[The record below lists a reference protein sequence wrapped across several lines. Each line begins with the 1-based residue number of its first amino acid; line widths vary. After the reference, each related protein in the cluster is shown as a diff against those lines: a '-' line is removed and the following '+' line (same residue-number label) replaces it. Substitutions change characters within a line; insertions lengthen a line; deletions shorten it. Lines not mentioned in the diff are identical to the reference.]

1 MYEFIIMDKTHS
13 AYHSISGEFDLKC
26 DTLECENLDVT
37 GTATITNLTVTG
49 SANITGAVSSATNL
63 QGGTAGAIPYQSAP
77 DTTQFVTGTS
87 GQILT
92 SNGTSAPSF
101 QNLNLSNVS
110 SILPESNGGTNVSSL
125 ASATVGK
132 ATNIAGGNTGDI
144 VIQTASGTTGF
155 VSPGAVGTVLTSNG
169 PSSVPSFQT
178 VSTGGLPTVV
188 YLSNGTYTTPAGTSY
203 IEVIAVGGG
212 GGGGGGGNGGAGIYG
227 GGGGGPGGT
236 AWGFFDP
243 GTYNV
248 TLGNGGS
255 GGAVNANGTAGTAT
269 LWKDASN
276 VTLMSAGGGDRGVR
290 ANVTGTQVFGG
301 AVGTVTGSQ
310 IPLGGAPGE
319 AGGGRGGRGGTPAF
333 SIYSGTKSF
342 QSTGSQPPNSS
353 YFDNGGDGI
362 GQGYGGG
369 GGVGVD
375 AVNSTGGDGLT
386 GTVIVI
392 EYK

>member
-26 DTLECENLDVT
+26 DTLKCENLDVT
-37 GTATITNLTVTG
+37 GTASTTNLTVTG

-101 QNLNLSNVS
+101 QTLNLSNVS

-155 VSPGAVGTVLTSNG
+155 VSPGAAGTVLTSNG

-178 VSTGGLPTVV
+178 VSTGNLPSIVLIT
-188 YLSNGTYTTPAGTSY
+188 SSGSYTSSANTSY
-203 IEVIAVGGG
+203 IEVIAIGGG
-212 GGGGGGGNGGAGIYG
+212 GGGGGGANGSGIG

-248 TLGNGGS
+248 TIGTAGNRGN
-255 GGAVNANGTAGTAT
+255 VNSNGTAGTAT

-276 VTLMSAGGGDRGVR
+276 VTKMSAGGGSGGQQ
-290 ANVTGTQVFGG
+290 ANASGSQIFGG
-301 AVGTVTGSQ
+301 SVGTVTGSQ

-319 AGGGRGGRGGTPAF
+319 AGGGRGGRGGTPAYS
-333 SIYSGTKSF
+333 SIPGPIAF
-342 QSTGSQPPNSS
+342 ESTGSQVPNGA
-353 YFDNGGDGI
+353 YFDTGGDGI
-362 GQGYGGG
+362 SYGYGGG
-369 GGVGVD
+369 GGVGSN
-375 AVNSTGGDGLT
+375 ATNSKGGAGFA
-386 GTVIVI
+386 GVVII
-392 EYK
+392 TEYK